1 MSGVPPQ
8 QGPETMCAPPGEHMS
23 ADNISQLA
31 EGMERLM
38 HLFLKARQQMLD
50 KARTD
55 VDWSTFLLMSAV
67 VTQGPLRVKELAE
80 QVHSDPS
87 TVSRHVAQ
95 LVRDGFLERRADA
108 VDGRASLLTA
118 TEKAREAV
126 NERKQRRDLH
136 YEQMLHAWE
145 DSERGQ
151 LAALVSRFADDFLT
165 YKTTFAGTDW
175 THVRP
180 ATRKETTQ

>member
-8 QGPETMCAPPGEHMS
+8 QGSESMCAPSGEPAF
-23 ADNISQLA
+23 ADPTSQLA

-38 HLFLKARQQMLD
+38 HLFLKARQHMLD
-50 KARTD
+50 KARRD

-80 QVHSDPS
+80 QVQSDPS

-95 LVRDGFLERRADA
+95 LVRDGFLERHADA

-118 TEKAREAV
+118 TAKAREAV
-126 NERKQRRDLH
+126 DERKQRRNLH
-136 YEQMLHAWE
+136 YEQMLLAWE
-145 DSERGQ
+145 DGERGQ
-151 LAALVSRFADDFLT
+151 LAALVSRFTDDFLA
-165 YKTTFAGTDW
+165 YKTTLADTDW
-175 THVRP
+175 TVRP